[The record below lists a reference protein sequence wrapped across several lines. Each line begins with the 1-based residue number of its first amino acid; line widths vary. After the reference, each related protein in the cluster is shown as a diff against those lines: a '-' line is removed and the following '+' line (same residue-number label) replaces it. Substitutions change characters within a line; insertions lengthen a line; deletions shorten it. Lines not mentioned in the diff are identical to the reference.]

1 MPNVPRFHHTELIY
15 TILLNIHRLES
26 MRYQNRV
33 FLLMNILELPK
44 TEKSKIIPLTIQI
57 HLNCTQK
64 LSFRPIEYKT
74 RLQYNYKSFNV
85 VWGHT

>member
-1 MPNVPRFHHTELIY
+1 
-15 TILLNIHRLES
+15 
-26 MRYQNRV
+26 
-33 FLLMNILELPK
+33 MNILELPK